1 VGPRRRHTAATR
13 ERLRAQAEGRH
24 DSTFSSTPMEMA
36 VTIDAMLDR
45 LPGPDVA

>member
-24 DSTFSSTPMEMA
+24 DSTFSSTPMELA